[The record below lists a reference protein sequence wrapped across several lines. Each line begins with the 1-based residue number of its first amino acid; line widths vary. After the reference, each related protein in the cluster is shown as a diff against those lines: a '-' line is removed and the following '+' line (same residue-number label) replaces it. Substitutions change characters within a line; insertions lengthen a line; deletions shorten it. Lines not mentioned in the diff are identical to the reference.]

1 MSKCPFW
8 STKKVKV
15 DCYKEC
21 PMLISENGEVSDG
34 EQCIFHECS
43 SSSDMNF
50 KDIIKEDY
58 GFLNLSS
65 YDDDKK
71 MNINF

>member
-8 STKKVKV
+8 STKNQVV

-21 PMLISENGEVSDG
+21 PMLISENGEQDDD
-34 EQCIFHECS
+34 QCVFHGCS
-43 SSSDMNF
+43 SSTDISF

-58 GFLNLSS
+58 DFLNLSS
-65 YDDDKK
+65 YDEDKK
-71 MNINF
+71 ININV

>member
-8 STKKVKV
+8 STKKENV

-21 PMLISENGEVSDG
+21 PMIMSEDVVVIEE
-34 EQCIFHECS
+34 EQCIFQECS
-43 SSSDMNF
+43 SSTDMNF

-58 GFLNLSS
+58 SFLNLSS
-65 YDDDKK
+65 YDEESKA
-71 MNINF
+71 NINF

>member
-8 STKKVKV
+8 SSKRQKI

-21 PMLISENGEVSDG
+21 PMLLNENGQHED
-34 EQCIFHECS
+34 EDQCIFKGCS
-43 SSSDMNF
+43 FSSDLSF

-58 GFLNLSS
+58 NFLNLSS
-65 YDDDKK
+65 GNENEKK
-71 MNINF
+71 EINL

>member
-8 STKKVKV
+8 STNKKTV

-21 PMLISENGEVSDG
+21 PMMISENGKISD
-34 EQCIFHECS
+34 EDQCIFQECLS
-43 SSSDMNF
+43 NDMSF
-50 KDIIKEDY
+50 KDIIKDDY
-58 GFLNLSS
+58 SFLGLSS

-71 MNINF
+71 SNVNI